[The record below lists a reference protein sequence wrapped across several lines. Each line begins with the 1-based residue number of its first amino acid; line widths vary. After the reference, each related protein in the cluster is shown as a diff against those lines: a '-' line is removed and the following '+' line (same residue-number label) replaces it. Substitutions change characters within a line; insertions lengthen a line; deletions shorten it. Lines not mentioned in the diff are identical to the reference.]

1 MDTVEKFR
9 ALVLPEVESHGAEIY
24 DVEMRSGTLR
34 LTVDREGGVDLETIG
49 SLTRAISR
57 LIDEHDP
64 IAGSF
69 TLEVSSPGL
78 ERNLRTPEHFGRA
91 VGEKVSIKTRPD
103 VEGDRRQTGI
113 IESADADGFTVVAE
127 GVSRHLRYDQIDKAR
142 TVFEWGPTPKPGKGR
157 PSSSKNSEK
166 KAAKR

>member
-1 MDTVEKFR
+1 MDAVEKFR
-9 ALVLPEVESHGAEIY
+9 ALVLPEVETHGVDLY
-24 DVEMRSGTLR
+24 DLEMQGGTLR
-34 LTVDREGGVDLETIG
+34 VTVDRDGGVDLETIG

-78 ERNLRTPEHFGRA
+78 ERTLRTPEHFGRA

-103 VEGDRRQTGI
+103 VEGDRRFTGTV
-113 IESADADGFTVVAE
+113 ESADADGATFLTDGVA
-127 GVSRHLRYDQIDKAR
+127 RHLRYDQIDKAR

-157 PSSSKNSEK
+157 PSNSKISEK